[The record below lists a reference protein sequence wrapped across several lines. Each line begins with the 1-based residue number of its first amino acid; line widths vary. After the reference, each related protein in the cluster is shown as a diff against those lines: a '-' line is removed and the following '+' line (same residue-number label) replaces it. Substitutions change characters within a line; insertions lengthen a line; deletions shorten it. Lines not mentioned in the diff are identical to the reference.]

1 MLHENVDDDLDDDDD
16 QENSQEETH
25 CCWRSLDYHDDEM
38 RRQMS

>member
-16 QENSQEETH
+16 QENSQEETR
-25 CCWRSLDYHDDEM
+25 CCSLSLDYHDDEM